1 MRSHLFSNTPVAVF
15 LAVFE
20 PVMTLKKRFGHINGS
35 DSTAADGH
43 NGRGQVCTKS
53 NFKKNPLKP
62 PGNSLRAP

>member
-1 MRSHLFSNTPVAVF
+1 MV

-20 PVMTLKKRFGHINGS
+20 PVMKLKKRFGHINGS
-35 DSTAADGH
+35 DSTAADGQ

-53 NFKKNPLKP
+53 NFKKKSAKT